1 MILCEIKMNENVFVA
16 LRLKSSFAKIEFV
29 ASVFVYKNNGLC
41 FFLNNLVRDATY
53 TFLTIFFKK

>member
-1 MILCEIKMNENVFVA
+1 MNENVFVA
-16 LRLKSSFAKIEFV
+16 LRLKASFAKIEFV